1 MIVIIAK
8 LSVYEKSNYWD
19 LFWPRSGR
27 FSTVDLSNQSG
38 SGCIVVEMRY
48 PRKTCEDAKLLS
60 NVTQTILAFDFIC
73 RFIKFKYF
81 EKTTKNLEKI
91 SQLL

>member
-1 MIVIIAK
+1 MNVIIAK

-38 SGCIVVEMRY
+38 CIVFEMRY
-48 PRKTCEDAKLLS
+48 PRKTCADAYCFLM
-60 NVTQTILAFDFIC
+60 
-73 RFIKFKYF
+73 
-81 EKTTKNLEKI
+81 
-91 SQLL
+91 